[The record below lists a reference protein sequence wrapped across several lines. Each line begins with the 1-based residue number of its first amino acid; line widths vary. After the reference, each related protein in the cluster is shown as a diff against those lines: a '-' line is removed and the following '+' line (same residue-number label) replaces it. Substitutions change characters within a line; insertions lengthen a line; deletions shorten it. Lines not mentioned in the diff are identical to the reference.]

1 MKRLV
6 TAEEMKLA
14 EQDTMERIGVPA
26 VVLMERAACAVA
38 DTVKRMIKASGASQ
52 CRCCIV
58 CGTGNNGA
66 DGLAAARL
74 LAAAGYKAELRIVG
88 HRDRATDLWKLQK
101 QITENL
107 LIPECKETEEAEYTI
122 IVDALFGIGLSG
134 EVSGRYRDAVV
145 WMNEQ
150 KAFGAK
156 VVSVDI
162 PSGLNAA
169 TGHEMGVCVRA
180 DVTVTFQYCK
190 TGMCLYPGA
199 EYTGEIIISDV
210 GILSEKGRISDCD
223 AADIL
228 KASESRERPKT
239 FELEEIDI
247 QKLLPERRADTNKG
261 SFGKVLVIA
270 GSDGMCGAAY
280 FAAAAAYRSGA
291 GLVRIYTPVKNRIVL
306 QTRLPEAIV
315 TASEEEALE
324 PLLSWATVICIG
336 PGLSRADTGF
346 QYLDLVLRSG
356 KPVVLD
362 ADALNLM
369 AERPEYKKGL
379 GPDMIVTP
387 HMGEMA
393 RLMGMSIPEL
403 KSDPVKAARDFSA
416 AYQVI
421 CVLKDA
427 RTVTAFP
434 DGTTI
439 INTRGNAGMAT
450 GGAGD
455 VLAGMIT
462 GLAAAKAEP
471 KAAAVLGVFLHAAAG
486 DSARMKR
493 GMASMTAADILDF
506 IQIPE

>member
-6 TAEEMKLA
+6 TEKEMKLI
-14 EQDTMERIGVPA
+14 EQHTMERIGVPA
-26 VVLMERAACAVA
+26 IVLMERAACAVA
-38 DTVKRMIKASGASQ
+38 DTVKQMVRDSGESR

-74 LAAAGYKAELRIVG
+74 LAAAGYTAELRIVG
-88 HRDRATDLWKLQK
+88 NRDRATDLWKLQK

-107 LIPECKETEEAEYTI
+107 LIPECKETERGEYTI
-122 IVDALFGIGLSG
+122 IVDALFGIGLSR
-134 EVSGRYRDAVV
+134 EVSGRYRDAVL

-150 KAFGAK
+150 KALGAK

-162 PSGLNAA
+162 PSGLSAA

-199 EYTGEIIISDV
+199 EYTGKIIVSDV

-228 KASESRERPKT
+228 NDAESQGTPKA
-239 FELEEIDI
+239 FELETIDI
-247 QKLLPERRADTNKG
+247 QKLLPERKADTNKG

-270 GSDGMCGAAY
+270 GSDSMCGAAY

-291 GLVRIYTPVKNRIVL
+291 GLVRIYTPSENRVVL

-324 PLLSWATVICIG
+324 PLLFWATVICIG
-336 PGLSRADTGF
+336 PGLSREETGYR
-346 QYLDLVLRSG
+346 YLDLVLRSG
-356 KPVVLD
+356 KPVILD

-369 AERPEYKKGL
+369 AERPEYQKRL
-379 GPDMIVTP
+379 RPDMIVTP

-393 RLMGMSIPEL
+393 RLTGLRIPEL
-403 KSDPVKAARDFSA
+403 KADPVKAARDFSA
-416 AYQVI
+416 AHRVI

-434 DGTTI
+434 DGTAI

-471 KAAAVLGVFLHAAAG
+471 KAAAVLGVFLHAIAG
-486 DSARMKR
+486 DCARMKR